1 MKIADFAPSYIAQIS
16 KLSWKP
22 INRSVWNTIQDE
34 GLDEEYE
41 SYESDNWVMA
51 DLKVDPRDA
60 EGLQR
65 FDSDTVE
72 EFNRFDI
79 ALKSQYPGL
88 IDLIDYDAGTITI
101 VRTK

>member
-1 MKIADFAPSYIAQIS
+1 MKIADFAPGYLAQIP

-22 INRSVWNTIQDE
+22 INRLVWNTIRDE

-41 SYESDNWVMA
+41 MYEPNNWVMA
-51 DLKVDPRDA
+51 DLKVDSKDA
-60 EGLQR
+60 EGLRR

-88 IDLIDYDAGTITI
+88 TDLIDYDAGTITI